1 MHFPFSIA
9 AVVAVAGF
17 AVAAPTEFQPMLI
30 GRPMQCLVCSL
41 VLSSPSGLHTQMD
54 GLDWNIPSPFLD
66 VNDGKRTELLLTL
79 LANLLYSLKELF
91 ARPLAAV

>member
-30 GRPMQCLVCSL
+30 GRPMQCLPQGATCQTFGSRDRCCSGNCEL
-41 VLSSPSGLHTQMD
+41 PSR
-54 GLDWNIPSPFLD
+54 N
-66 VNDGKRTELLLTL
+66 
-79 LANLLYSLKELF
+79 
-91 ARPLAAV
+91 AVTGRCGAK